1 MTEQSSIYQI
11 WPKKFWFIKYD
22 QRKLDLSNM
31 TEESSI
37 YQIRPKTVR
46 FIKYDR
52 RKFDL
57 SNMTEEIS
65 IYQIWPKKVRF
76 IKYDRRQFDLL
87 TMTEDNWLVFRKIWK
102 NFKLKYDAD
111 SASVSSYCL
120 NTQNMSFKTQPKSR
134 SSLITE
140 ITLLHSF
147 VQIILQINLV

>member
-1 MTEQSSIYQI
+1 MI
-11 WPKKFWFIKYD
+11 FWLRQNNFVEF
-22 QRKLDLSNM
+22 DLSNM

-52 RKFDL
+52 R
-57 SNMTEEIS
+57 
-65 IYQIWPKKVRF
+65 
-76 IKYDRRQFDLL
+76 QFDLL
-87 TMTEDNWLVFRKIWK
+87 TMTEDNWRVFRKIWK

-111 SASVSSYCL
+111 SASVFSYCL
-120 NTQNMSFKTQPKSR
+120 NTQNMSYKTQPKLR

-147 VQIILQINLV
+147 VQIILQVDLVELKVTLSIGISKMWSAIFVLSKLPEIWRTFFRITQALFLTN